1 MIHRLFLLILT
12 AAWAL
17 PASAAVTDIASRPL
31 IVANPDAV
39 KANLLFILDDSGSMN
54 FDFLPDHVNDALC
67 RSTGATPV
75 NSGAFANSC
84 CINGSDSTAC
94 WLNAAPFGTARGQP
108 PFLAAGFNGIAYDP
122 TIRYVPPVK
131 ADGSSWD
138 SQTRAKTSDWTSVKN
153 DAYNVQNTGTID
165 LVTGFPDT
173 EWCVDDGTFS
183 DCLRNDNYV
192 LPGRVG
198 GKDYTK
204 FRATTASGS
213 GKVATGAPDNAST
226 ADRKFGP
233 HYYTITAAEYCTK
246 PDLRNCST
254 TPGGQYVYPA
264 PVRWCSSDAEAR
276 KSTPSAAACQA
287 TRNNNFSVPRFPTK
301 FFSAGVAE
309 VPETRAKATFTFTN
323 NPSCAIQVTAVTVGG
338 VNLMNAS
345 SVSDTNRNNLGNSIR
360 DQIRA
365 KSGTTGY
372 TADTTSSGRT
382 VIIYA
387 PAGQASTATIT
398 LTRTPTN
405 CTFPVDTTTPKF
417 SGYAAS
423 TPATPGTYAGS
434 FKRVDIHP
442 DTLTYDR
449 PATRTD
455 CAAIGTSNLAG
466 KCTYDEEMTN
476 FANWWTYYHSR
487 MQMMKSSA
495 SLAFNKVGNNR
506 RVGYLSINNS
516 TGKDYLNLNVFENTQ
531 RQNWFTKLTAAKP
544 NSSTPLR
551 TALSTAGRLFAG
563 KLNGTT
569 LNGTKVEDPVQYS
582 CQRNA
587 AILSTDGFWNEA
599 AIPKRVDGT
608 TDIGDVDSAATLDGA
623 IRDGS
628 ATLNT
633 LADVSYYYN
642 YTDLRTTDFDNCKS
656 GSTGSTNGNDVC
668 GTNDPANGNQ
678 TMMTFTLGLGVS
690 GYMQFIEGYLGGS
703 SPDYD
708 AVKNRDAANPGSGI
722 CSWLASGTCTWPVPA
737 SNTLTTVDDLWHAA
751 VNGGGTYFSA
761 SSPTSLEK
769 GLTSALQ
776 QFGDKEAAAAAAT
789 TSNPN
794 VSAQDNR
801 AFVSQFTSSHWFG
814 ELQSQIINLDTG
826 KLESSGSWSAQSEL
840 DSLGERRILMS
851 GGATTGLVEFKWSN
865 VASSAVG
872 KYFGKSWITAAG
884 GSGNPLPGLTQ
895 FCSGPAYCLSD
906 DNQAKAVGEALVN
919 YLRGVRINEGELD
932 EPAKYYRA
940 RKHLLGDIVNSEAT
954 YVNKALVKYAD
965 ESHAEFQ
972 AKSRKTM
979 VYVGAN
985 DGMLHAFEADSGKE
999 LWAYLP
1005 TAVMPK
1011 LYRLAD
1017 KQYAT
1022 SHQYFVDSTPF
1033 VQDIKVGSEWRT
1045 VLIGGLGAGGRAYYA
1060 LDVTDPTD
1068 PKALWEFTNDNLG
1081 YTFGQPEIGKLRNGK
1096 WVAVLPS
1103 GYNNVNPGDGKGR
1116 IFVLDAYTGQPVA
1129 GLANGLATSAGSTTT
1144 PAGLGH
1150 IRGWVNDA
1158 RLDNTIERVYGGDNL
1173 GNVWRFDI
1181 NDNVGAAGMEAL
1193 LLAQLKNADGVAQ
1206 PVTSRPE
1213 LGDADGV
1220 AMVFVGT
1227 GRYLGDSD
1235 LTDTTKQSVYGIK
1248 DALTAAGHGDVRSTG
1263 ANFVQQT
1270 IATGTCPSGAS
1281 WCKAGASVRTTPSPK
1296 TVNLAEH
1303 GGWYVDLPISSE
1315 RVNTDPLLVLG
1326 TLTVISNVIEPGDLC
1341 KVGGSSWVNYFNY
1354 KNGQMLS
1361 TGLGNVLASR
1371 PTIYVLPNQS
1381 MVGLARGSG
1390 AGGPDGNNL
1399 YFKPPIDLAAG
1410 TTRRISWR
1418 DLLQQ

>member
-1 MIHRLFLLILT
+1 MIHRLFLLLLA

-17 PASAAVTDIASRPL
+17 PATAAVTDISNRPL

-54 FDFLPDHVNDALC
+54 FDFLPDHVNDAFC
-67 RSTGATPV
+67 RSSGATPE
-75 NSGAFANSC
+75 NSGNFANSC
-84 CINGSDSTAC
+84 CYNGSDSAAC
-94 WLNAAPFGTARGQP
+94 WLNAAPFGTNRGQP
-108 PFLAAGFNGIAYDP
+108 PFLAAGFNGMAYDP
-122 TIRYVPPVK
+122 AIRYVPPIK
-131 ADGSSWD
+131 ADGTSWD
-138 SQTRAKTSDWTSVKN
+138 SQTRSFTNDWKAVKN
-153 DAYNVQNTGTID
+153 DAYDVQNTTSIN
-165 LVTGFPDT
+165 LVTGYPDT
-173 EWCVDDGTFS
+173 EWCVDNTFT

-192 LPGRVG
+192 LPGTVG
-198 GKDYTK
+198 GKAYTT
-204 FRATTASGS
+204 FRATTATDA

-233 HYYTITAAEYCTK
+233 HYYTITPAEYCTK

-254 TPGGQYVYPA
+254 TAGGEYVYPA
-264 PVRWCSSDAEAR
+264 PVRWCNSDAESR
-276 KSTPSAAACQA
+276 KSTPTAAACQA
-287 TRNNNFSVPRFPTK
+287 TRNGTFSFARFPTK
-301 FFSAGVAE
+301 FFSAGTDGVAQ
-309 VPETRAKATFTFTN
+309 TRAKATFTFNN

-338 VNLMNAS
+338 TNLMKAS
-345 SVSDTNRNNLGNSIR
+345 SISDTNRNNLGNSIR

-365 KSGTTGY
+365 NSVTTGY
-372 TADTTSSGRT
+372 YADTTNSGRT

-387 PAGQASTATIT
+387 PFGQNSTATVT

-417 SGYAAS
+417 SGYNAGS
-423 TPATPGTYAGS
+423 PATPGSYAGS

-442 DTLTYDR
+442 DTTTYAR

-455 CAAIGTSNLAG
+455 CAAIGTGNRAG
-466 KCTYDEEMTN
+466 NCTYDEEMTN
-476 FANWWTYYHSR
+476 FANWWAYYHSR

-506 RVGYLSINNS
+506 RVGYMSINNS
-516 TGKDYLNLNVFENTQ
+516 TGKDYLNLDTFETTH
-531 RQNWFTKLTAAKP
+531 RQNWFNKLTAAKP
-544 NSSTPLR
+544 NNSTPLR
-551 TALSTAGRLFAG
+551 TALSTAGRIYAG
-563 KLNGTT
+563 KLNDVSF
-569 LNGTKVEDPVQYS
+569 NGSNVKDPVQYS

-599 AIPKRVDGT
+599 AVPKRVNGT
-608 TDIGDVDSAATLDGA
+608 TDIGDVDSATTLEGA

-628 ATLNT
+628 ATANT
-633 LADVSYYYN
+633 LADVSYYYH
-642 YTDLRTTDFDNCKS
+642 YTDLRTTASGNCTS
-656 GSTGSTNGNDVC
+656 GSSGLDVC
-668 GTNDPANGNQ
+668 GTDDPTNVNQ

-703 SPDYD
+703 APDYE
-708 AVKNRDAANPGSGI
+708 AVKNRDSANPGSGI
-722 CSWLASGTCTWPVPA
+722 CSWLTAGSCYWPVPV

-776 QFGDKEAAAAAAT
+776 QFDGKLAAAAAAT

-801 AFVSQFTSSHWFG
+801 AFVSDFTSSHWFG
-814 ELQSQIINLDTG
+814 ELQSQIINLETG
-826 KLESSGSWSAQSEL
+826 KLESAGAWSAQNEL
-840 DSLGERRILMS
+840 DAQGERRILMF
-851 GGATTGLVEFKWSN
+851 GGATSGLVDFKWSN
-865 VASSAVG
+865 IASNTVA
-872 KYFGKSWITAAG
+872 KYFGTSWVTAAD
-884 GSGNPLPGLTQ
+884 STNKYPKLTQ
-895 FCSGPAYCLSD
+895 FCSGPAYCLSA

-919 YLRGVRINEGELD
+919 YLRGVRTNEGDLGEA
-932 EPAKYYRA
+932 EKYYRA
-940 RKHLLGDIVNSEAT
+940 RKHVLGDIVNSEAV

-972 AKSRKTM
+972 AKAEANGRKAM

-985 DGMLHAFEADSGKE
+985 DGMLHAIDASNGKE
-999 LWAYLP
+999 LWAFVP
-1005 TAVMPK
+1005 TAVIPK

-1022 SHQYFVDSTPF
+1022 NHQYFVDSTPF
-1033 VQDIKVGSEWRT
+1033 VQDIKVGEEWRT
-1045 VLIGGLGAGGRAYYA
+1045 ILIGGLGAGGRAYYA
-1060 LDVTDPTD
+1060 LDVTDPSD

-1116 IFVLDAYTGQPVA
+1116 IFVLDAYTGQPVT
-1129 GLANGLATSAGSTTT
+1129 GLTGGLATSAGTTTT
-1144 PAGLGH
+1144 PAGLAH

-1158 RLDNTIERVYGGDNL
+1158 RLDNTIERVYGGDSL

-1193 LLAQLKNADGVAQ
+1193 ALTTLKNADGIVQ
-1206 PVTSRPE
+1206 PITSRPE

-1220 AMVFVGT
+1220 AMVYVGT

-1248 DALTAAGHGDVRSTG
+1248 DALLATGHGDVRG
-1263 ANFVQQT
+1263 AGAKFVQQT
-1270 IATGTCPSGAS
+1270 LVNGSCPSGVS
-1281 WCKAGASVRTTPSPK
+1281 WCKAGSPVRTTTSVN
-1296 TVNLAEH
+1296 TVNLAQN
-1303 GGWYVDLPISSE
+1303 GGWYVDLPQSSE

-1326 TLTVISNVIEPGDLC
+1326 TLVVVSNVIQPGDLC
-1341 KVGGSSWVNYFNY
+1341 KVGGSSWVNYFDY
-1354 KNGQMLS
+1354 KTGQAS
-1361 TGLGNVLASR
+1361 SAALGNVLASR
-1371 PTIYVLPNQS
+1371 PTVYRLPNQKL
-1381 MVGLARGSG
+1381 VGLARGS
-1390 AGGPDGNNL
+1390 DGSNL
-1399 YFKPPIDLAAG
+1399 YFDPLVNSPSG
-1410 TTRRISWR
+1410 GTRRISWR

>member
-1 MIHRLFLLILT
+1 MIHRLLLLLLA

-17 PASAAVTDIASRPL
+17 PATAAVTDISNRPL

-54 FDFLPDHVNDALC
+54 FDFLPDHVNDAFC
-67 RSTGATPV
+67 RSSGATPS
-75 NSGAFANSC
+75 NSGNFANSC
-84 CINGSDSTAC
+84 CINGSDSAAC
-94 WLNAAPFGTARGQP
+94 WLNAAPFGTNRGQP
-108 PFLAAGFNGIAYDP
+108 PFLAAGFNGMAYDP
-122 TIRYVPPVK
+122 AIRYVPPVK
-131 ADGSSWD
+131 ADGSSWA
-138 SQTRAKTSDWTSVKN
+138 SQTRSYTNDWQSVKN
-153 DAYNVQNTGTID
+153 DAYDVQNTTSIN

-173 EWCVDDGTFS
+173 EWCVDNTFT

-192 LPGRVG
+192 LPGTVN
-198 GKDYTK
+198 GKAYTT
-204 FRATTASGS
+204 FRATTATDA

-233 HYYTITAAEYCTK
+233 HYYTITPAEYCTK

-254 TPGGQYVYPA
+254 TAGGEYVYPA
-264 PVRWCSSDAEAR
+264 PVRWCNSDAESR
-276 KSTPSAAACQA
+276 KSTPTAAACQA
-287 TRNNNFSVPRFPTK
+287 TRNGTFSFARFPTK
-301 FFSAGVAE
+301 FFSAGTDGVAQ
-309 VPETRAKATFTFTN
+309 TRAKATFTFTT
-323 NPSCAIQVTAVTVGG
+323 NPSCAIQVTEVKVGS
-338 VNLMNAS
+338 VNLMKAAS
-345 SVSDTNRNNLGNSIR
+345 ISDTNRNNLGNSIR

-365 KSGTTGY
+365 NSVTTGY
-372 TADTTSSGRT
+372 YADTTNSGRT

-387 PAGQASTATIT
+387 PFGQNSTATVT

-405 CTFPVDTTTPKF
+405 CTFPVDTATPKF
-417 SGYAAS
+417 SGYNAGS
-423 TPATPGTYAGS
+423 PGTPGSYAGS

-442 DTLTYDR
+442 DTTTYAR
-449 PATRTD
+449 PSTRTD

-466 KCTYDEEMTN
+466 NCTYDEEMTN

-506 RVGYLSINNS
+506 RVGYMSINNS
-516 TGKDYLNLNVFENTQ
+516 TTKDFLNLDTFETTH
-531 RQNWFTKLTAAKP
+531 RQNWFDKLTAAKP

-551 TALSTAGRLFAG
+551 TALSTAGRIYAG
-563 KLNGTT
+563 KLNDTT
-569 LNGTKVEDPVQYS
+569 LNGTKVKDPVQYS

-599 AIPKRVDGT
+599 AVPKRIDGT
-608 TDIGDVDSAATLDGA
+608 TDIGDVDSAATLEGA

-628 ATLNT
+628 ATANT
-633 LADVSYYYN
+633 LADVSYYYH
-642 YTDLRTTDFDNCKS
+642 YTDLRTTTASNCTS
-656 GSTGSTNGNDVC
+656 GSSGLDVC
-668 GTNDPANGNQ
+668 GTNDPTNANQ

-703 SPDYD
+703 APDYE
-708 AVKNRDAANPGSGI
+708 AVKNRDTANPGSGI
-722 CSWLASGTCTWPVPA
+722 CSWLPSGSCYWPVPA

-776 QFGDKEAAAAAAT
+776 QFDGKLAAAAAAT

-801 AFVSQFTSSHWFG
+801 AFVSDFTSSHWFG
-814 ELQSQIINLDTG
+814 ELQSQIINLETG
-826 KLESSGSWSAQSEL
+826 KLESAGAWSAQNEL
-840 DSLGERRILMS
+840 DAQGERRILMFGS
-851 GGATTGLVEFKWSN
+851 ATSGLVDFKWSN
-865 VASSAVG
+865 IASSSVA
-872 KYFGKSWITAAG
+872 KYFGTSWVTAAD
-884 GSGNPLPGLTQ
+884 SANKFPKLTQ
-895 FCSGPAYCLSD
+895 FCSGPAYCLSA

-919 YLRGVRINEGELD
+919 YLRGVRTNEGDLSEA
-932 EPAKYYRA
+932 EKYYRA
-940 RKHLLGDIVNSEAT
+940 RKHVLGDIVNSEAV

-972 AKSRKTM
+972 AKAEALGRKAM

-985 DGMLHAFEADSGKE
+985 DGMLHAIDASNGKE
-999 LWAYLP
+999 LWAFVP
-1005 TAVMPK
+1005 TAVIPK

-1022 SHQYFVDSTPF
+1022 NHQYFVDSTPF
-1033 VQDIKVGSEWRT
+1033 VQDIKVGAEWRT

-1116 IFVLDAYTGQPVA
+1116 IFVLDAYTGQPVT
-1129 GLANGLATSAGSTTT
+1129 GLTGGLATSAGTTTT
-1144 PAGLGH
+1144 PAGLAH

-1158 RLDNTIERVYGGDNL
+1158 RLDNTIERVYGGDSL

-1193 LLAQLKNADGVAQ
+1193 ALTTLKNADGIVQ

-1220 AMVFVGT
+1220 AMVYVGT

-1248 DALTAAGHGDVRSTG
+1248 DALLATGHGDVRSAG
-1263 ANFVQQT
+1263 AKFVQQT
-1270 IATGTCPSGAS
+1270 LVSGSCPSGVS
-1281 WCKAGASVRTTPSPK
+1281 WCKAGSPVRTTTSVN
-1296 TVNLAEH
+1296 TVNLAQN
-1303 GGWYVDLPISSE
+1303 GGWYVDLPQSSE

-1326 TLTVISNVIEPGDLC
+1326 TLVVVSNVIEPGDLC
-1341 KVGGSSWVNYFNY
+1341 KVGGSSWVNYFDY
-1354 KNGQMLS
+1354 KTGQAS
-1361 TGLGNVLASR
+1361 SAALGNVLASR
-1371 PTIYVLPNQS
+1371 PTVYRLPNQKL
-1381 MVGLARGSG
+1381 VGLARGS
-1390 AGGPDGNNL
+1390 DGSNL
-1399 YFKPPIDLAAG
+1399 YFDPLVNSPSG
-1410 TTRRISWR
+1410 GTRRISWR